1 MADQIENSVYDD
13 EEAVRFIQSHIP
25 QEIQGKYTDDDV
37 VLITDLVVEY
47 YERNGWLEADA
58 DEEIDIDVEDI
69 VNYISAQCKKDKDCH
84 FDTNPESIRWI
95 VEAELDYEE
104 SLG

>member
-1 MADQIENSVYDD
+1 MADQMENSIYDD
-13 EEAVRFIQSHIP
+13 AEAVKFIQSHLP
-25 QEIQGKYTDDDV
+25 QEVQGKYTDDD
-37 VLITDLVVEY
+37 ITLMTDIMVEY
-47 YERNGWLEADA
+47 YERNGWLDADV

-69 VNYISAQCKKDKDCH
+69 VAYVANACKKDKDCK
-84 FDTNPESIRWI
+84 FDTDPEAIRWV

>member
-1 MADQIENSVYDD
+1 MADNFEDNIYDD

-25 QEIQGKYTDDDV
+25 QELQGKYKDDDI
-37 VLITDLVVEY
+37 VLITDTMVDYLQ
-47 YERNGWLEADA
+47 RNGFLDA
-58 DEEIDIDVEDI
+58 EEEIVIDMDEI
-69 VNYISAQCKKDKDCH
+69 VNFVAKECKKDKDCH

-95 VEAELDYEE
+95 VEAELDYED